1 MEQRIRDA
9 LAIDERSTA
18 EERTVDITTT
28 GARTGQPR
36 RIEIWFHRVDGR
48 YYLSSFPARPGWYAN
63 LRANPR
69 FTVHLKRGV
78 TADLAATAV
87 PVSEARTIVQMREAG
102 FRGFLIGESFMKQAD
117 PAAAFG
123 QFVRELNDCCDQ
135 II

>member
-9 LAIDERSTA
+9 LAIDERSSA

-78 TADLAATAV
+78 TVDLAATAV
-87 PVSEARTIVQMREAG
+87 PVSDAGQRRHVLQHIVDDLTQPHNPGRIVQPARLEAWVAG
-102 FRGFLIGESFMKQAD
+102 SPLTEIVFDG
-117 PAAAFG
+117 
-123 QFVRELNDCCDQ
+123 
-135 II
+135 